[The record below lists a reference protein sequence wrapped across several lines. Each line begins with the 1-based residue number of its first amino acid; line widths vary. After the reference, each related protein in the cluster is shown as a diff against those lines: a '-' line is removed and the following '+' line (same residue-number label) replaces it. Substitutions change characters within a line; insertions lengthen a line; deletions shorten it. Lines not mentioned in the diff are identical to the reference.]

1 MAVALSVAQAG
12 MDTRGSEYELVR
24 DAILRT
30 EWYTKYEGLV
40 IGALKNACAE
50 SPTGTAIALCI
61 EGGPIT
67 RVESETMDK
76 IVGQVSFYQD
86 KGKTDQAI
94 AARVIVERCTWEEFQ
109 QSWVAYEETVHDPF
123 GKFTGVCHSIAINAD
138 SLTDITPSPPLTL
151 AHAAGSAAVTHEAPA
166 QAASTETLLT

>member
-1 MAVALSVAQAG
+1 

-50 SPTGTAIALCI
+50 SPTGTAIAVCI

-67 RVESETMDK
+67 RVESEMMDR

-86 KGKTDQAI
+86 KGKSGEATT
-94 AARVIVERCTWEEFQ
+94 ARVIVERCTWEEFQ
-109 QSWVAYEETVHDPF
+109 QSWVAYDETVHDPF
-123 GKFTGVCHSIAINAD
+123 GKFTGVCHWHH
-138 SLTDITPSPPLTL
+138 PSPKHRLS
-151 AHAAGSAAVTHEAPA
+151 HWRM
-166 QAASTETLLT
+166 LLEGQP